1 MATTTGPDSAQAP
14 GAVGATQLRGIGVG
28 RGGVVGPVA
37 QVRPVPQ
44 VPADAEVLINGVPAR
59 PDEIRGAVDAAFVDV
74 ADRLRRES
82 QRAPGVLG
90 GVLAATAEMAADP
103 ALRAKVLSRMETGD
117 AAVGAINIVIGEFA
131 TMFEQ
136 AGGYLAERVTD
147 LRSVRDRVIAQI
159 VGLPAPG
166 VPQLTEP
173 SVVVAQDLAPA
184 DTAALDLTMVLA
196 IVTEQG
202 GPTGHTAIIA
212 RQLGLPCVVQAA
224 GVSELADGVIVAVDA
239 AAGIVTVDPGDD
251 LRREFARR
259 GRLEQSFAS
268 DVAPGASSDGTPV
281 GLLANIG
288 TAADAAKLTD
298 SPVEGVGLFRTEVL
312 FLDRVTAPTVEE
324 QSGVYAEV
332 LRALAGRKVVV
343 RTLDAGA
350 DKPLAFAHQ
359 SDESNPALGVR
370 GYRLVRTMPEL
381 LDTQLEA
388 LARAQHETGIKA
400 WVMAPM
406 IATPAEARDFATA
419 ARAKGLTMVGVMVE
433 IPAAA
438 LRAREI
444 LAEVDFVSLGTNDLA
459 QYTMATDRTLGELG
473 DLLDPWQPAVLDLIA
488 ATAQAGLDLGKP
500 VGVCGESAS
509 DPLLAL
515 VLAGFG
521 ATTLSMSASAV
532 PAVRFSLRRH
542 STRQQQDIAAA
553 ARAAGSAPGAR
564 AAALALVDDE
574 VRMAL
579 QL

>member
-1 MATTTGPDSAQAP
+1 MATTTATDSAEAR
-14 GAVGATQLRGIGVG
+14 GSVVATQLLGIGVG

-37 QVRPVPQ
+37 RVRPVPQ
-44 VPADAEVLINGVPAR
+44 VPADAPVLIDGVVAG
-59 PDEIRGAVDAAFVDV
+59 PDDVRGAVAAAFAVV
-74 ADRLRRES
+74 SDRLRRES
-82 QRAPGVLG
+82 ERAPGVLG

-103 ALRAKVLSRMETGD
+103 ALRAKVLARMDDGD
-117 AAVGAINIVIGEFA
+117 GAVGAITIVVAEFSA
-131 TMFEQ
+131 MFEQ

-147 LRSVRDRVIAQI
+147 LRSVRDRVIAEI

-166 VPQLTEP
+166 VPHLTEP
-173 SVVVAQDLAPA
+173 SVVVALDLAPA
-184 DTAALDLTMVLA
+184 DTAALDLAMVLA

-212 RQLGLPCVVQAA
+212 RQLGLPCVVQTA
-224 GVSELADGVIVAVDA
+224 GATDLTDGLVIAVDA
-239 AAGIVTVDPGDD
+239 SAGIVTVDPGDD
-251 LRREFARR
+251 LRSEFDRR
-259 GRLEQSFAS
+259 SRLEQSFAG
-268 DVAPGASSDGTPV
+268 DVAPGASADGTRF

-288 TAADAAKLTD
+288 TAADAVRLTD

-312 FLDRVTAPTVEE
+312 FLDRITAPTLEE
-324 QSGVYAEV
+324 QTAEYAAV
-332 LRALAGRKVVV
+332 LRALGGRKVVV

-359 SDESNPALGVR
+359 SDEPNPALGVR

-381 LDTQLEA
+381 LETQLEA
-388 LARAQHETGIKA
+388 LARAEHETGIAA

-419 ARAKGLTMVGVMVE
+419 ARAKGLSMVGVMVE

-459 QYTMATDRTLGELG
+459 QYTMATDRTAGELG

-488 ATAQAGLDLGKP
+488 TTTQAGLAAEKP

-515 VLAGFG
+515 VLAGLG
-521 ATTLSMSASAV
+521 VTTLSMSASAV

-542 STRQQQDIAAA
+542 STPQLQGIAAA

>member
-1 MATTTGPDSAQAP
+1 MATTTGPDSAEAP
-14 GAVGATQLRGIGVG
+14 VLVGATRLHGIGVG

-44 VPADAEVLINGVPAR
+44 VAADAAVLIDGVPAG
-59 PDEIRGAVDAAFVDV
+59 PDEVRGAVGAAFGEV

-82 QRAPGVLG
+82 ERAPSVLG

-103 ALRAKVLSRMETGD
+103 ALRAKVLSRMDDGD
-117 AAVGAINIVIGEFA
+117 GAVGAITIVVAEFA
-131 TMFEQ
+131 AMFEQ

-147 LRSVRDRVIAQI
+147 LRSVRDRVIAEV

-166 VPQLTEP
+166 VPHLTEP
-173 SVVVAQDLAPA
+173 SVVVALDLAPA
-184 DTAALDLTMVLA
+184 DTAALDLSMVLA

-212 RQLGLPCVVQAA
+212 RQLGLPCVVQTA
-224 GVSELADGVIVAVDA
+224 GATELADGVVVAVDA
-239 AAGIVTVDPGDD
+239 SAGIVTVEPGDE
-251 LRREFARR
+251 LRREFDQRR
-259 GRLEQSFAS
+259 RLEQSFAS
-268 DVAPGASSDGTPV
+268 DVAPGASSDGAPV

-288 TAADAAKLTD
+288 TAADAARLTD
-298 SPVEGVGLFRTEVL
+298 TAVEGVGLFRTEVL

-324 QSGVYAEV
+324 QSAVYAKV
-332 LRALAGRKVVV
+332 LRSLAGRKVVV

-359 SDESNPALGVR
+359 SDEPNPALGVR
-370 GYRLVRTMPEL
+370 GYRLVRTMAEL

-388 LARAQHETGIKA
+388 LARAERETGIKA

-438 LRAREI
+438 LRATEI

-473 DLLDPWQPAVLDLIA
+473 DLLDPWQPAVLDLVA
-488 ATAQAGLDLGKP
+488 LTAQAGRDLGKP

-542 STRQQQDIAAA
+542 TMHQLQAIAAA
-553 ARAAGSAPGAR
+553 ARAAGNAPDAR
-564 AAALALVDDE
+564 AAALALVEAE

>member
-1 MATTTGPDSAQAP
+1 M
-14 GAVGATQLRGIGVG
+14 
-28 RGGVVGPVA
+28 
-37 QVRPVPQ
+37 
-44 VPADAEVLINGVPAR
+44 PAR
-59 PDEIRGAVDAAFVDV
+59 
-74 ADRLRRES
+74 
-82 QRAPGVLG
+82 
-90 GVLAATAEMAADP
+90 
-103 ALRAKVLSRMETGD
+103 
-117 AAVGAINIVIGEFA
+117 
-131 TMFEQ
+131 
-136 AGGYLAERVTD
+136 
-147 LRSVRDRVIAQI
+147 
-159 VGLPAPG
+159 
-166 VPQLTEP
+166 
-173 SVVVAQDLAPA
+173 
-184 DTAALDLTMVLA
+184 
-196 IVTEQG
+196 
-202 GPTGHTAIIA
+202 
-212 RQLGLPCVVQAA
+212 
-224 GVSELADGVIVAVDA
+224 
-239 AAGIVTVDPGDD
+239 
-251 LRREFARR
+251 
-259 GRLEQSFAS
+259 AS
-268 DVAPGASSDGTPV
+268 DVAPGASSDGAPV

-288 TAADAAKLTD
+288 TAADATRLTD
-298 SPVEGVGLFRTEVL
+298 TAVEGVGLFRTEVL

-324 QSGVYAEV
+324 QSAVYAEV
-332 LRALAGRKVVV
+332 LRSLAGRKVVV

-359 SDESNPALGVR
+359 SDEPNPALGVR
-370 GYRLVRTMPEL
+370 GYRLVRTMAEL

-388 LARAQHETGIKA
+388 LARAERETGIKA

-438 LRAREI
+438 LRATEI

-473 DLLDPWQPAVLDLIA
+473 DLLDPWQPAVLDLVA
-488 ATAQAGLDLGKP
+488 LTAQAGRDLGKP

-542 STRQQQDIAAA
+542 TMHQLQAIAAA
-553 ARAAGSAPGAR
+553 ARAAGNAPDAR
-564 AAALALVDDE
+564 AAALALVEAE

>member
-1 MATTTGPDSAQAP
+1 MATTTGPDSTPAP
-14 GAVGATQLRGIGVG
+14 GVVGATQLHGVGVG

-44 VPADAEVLINGVPAR
+44 VPADAAVLINGVAAR
-59 PDEIRGAVDAAFVDV
+59 PDEVRGAVEAAFVDV

-82 QRAPGVLG
+82 ERAPGVLA
-90 GVLAATAEMAADP
+90 GVLAATAEMAVDP
-103 ALRAKVLSRMETGD
+103 ALRAKVLARMDDGEG
-117 AAVGAINIVIGEFA
+117 AVGAITIVVAEFA
-131 TMFEQ
+131 AMFEQ
-136 AGGYLAERVTD
+136 AGGHLAERVTD
-147 LRSVRDRVIAQI
+147 LRSVRDRVIAEI

-166 VPQLTEP
+166 VPHLTEP

-196 IVTEQG
+196 IVTELG

-212 RQLGLPCVVQAA
+212 RQLGLPCVVQTA
-224 GVSELADGVIVAVDA
+224 GATELADGLVVAVDA
-239 AAGIVTVDPGDD
+239 SAGIVTVEPGND
-251 LRREFARR
+251 LRRDLDSRN
-259 GRLEQSFAS
+259 RLEQSFAS
-268 DVAPGASSDGTPV
+268 DIAPGASSDGTPF

-288 TAADAAKLTD
+288 TAADAARLTD

-312 FLDRVTAPTVEE
+312 FLDRVAAPTVEE

-332 LRALAGRKVVV
+332 LRSLAGRKVVV

-359 SDESNPALGVR
+359 SDEPNPALGIR

-381 LDTQLEA
+381 LDTQLQA
-388 LARAQHETGIKA
+388 LARAERETGIKA

-406 IATPAEARDFATA
+406 IATPAEARDFAAA
-419 ARAKGLTMVGVMVE
+419 ARAKGLSMVGVMVE

-444 LAEVDFVSLGTNDLA
+444 LAEVDFVSVGTNDLA
-459 QYTMATDRTLGELG
+459 QYAMATDRTLGELG

-488 ATAQAGLDLGKP
+488 MTARAGLDLGKP

-521 ATTLSMSASAV
+521 VTTLSMSASAA

-542 STRQQQDIAAA
+542 STRQLQDIAAA
-553 ARAAGSAPGAR
+553 ARGAADAPGAR

>member
-1 MATTTGPDSAQAP
+1 MATTTGPDSAEAP
-14 GAVGATQLRGIGVG
+14 VLVGATRLHGIGVG

-44 VPADAEVLINGVPAR
+44 VAADAAVLIDGVPAG
-59 PDEIRGAVDAAFVDV
+59 PDEVRGAVGAAFGEV

-82 QRAPGVLG
+82 ERAPGVLG

-103 ALRAKVLSRMETGD
+103 ALRAKVLSRMDDGD
-117 AAVGAINIVIGEFA
+117 GAVGAITIVVAEFA
-131 TMFEQ
+131 AMFEQ

-147 LRSVRDRVIAQI
+147 LRSVRDRVIAEV

-166 VPQLTEP
+166 VPHLTEP
-173 SVVVAQDLAPA
+173 SVVVALDLAPA
-184 DTAALDLTMVLA
+184 DTAALDLSMVLA

-212 RQLGLPCVVQAA
+212 RQLGLPCVVQTA
-224 GVSELADGVIVAVDA
+224 GATELADGVVVAVDA
-239 AAGIVTVDPGDD
+239 SAGIVTVEPGDE
-251 LRREFARR
+251 LRREFDQRR
-259 GRLEQSFAS
+259 RLEQSFAS
-268 DVAPGASSDGTPV
+268 DVAPGASSDGAPV

-288 TAADAAKLTD
+288 TAADAARLTD
-298 SPVEGVGLFRTEVL
+298 TAVEGVGLFRTEVL

-324 QSGVYAEV
+324 QSAVYAEV
-332 LRALAGRKVVV
+332 LRSLAGRKVVV

-359 SDESNPALGVR
+359 SDEPNPALGVR
-370 GYRLVRTMPEL
+370 GYRLVRTMAEL

-388 LARAQHETGIKA
+388 LARAERETGIKA

-438 LRAREI
+438 LRATEI

-473 DLLDPWQPAVLDLIA
+473 DLLDPWQPAVLDLVA
-488 ATAQAGLDLGKP
+488 LTAQAGRDLGKP

-542 STRQQQDIAAA
+542 TMHQLQAIAAA
-553 ARAAGSAPGAR
+553 ARAAGNAPDAR
-564 AAALALVDDE
+564 AAALALVEAE